1 MAYSW
6 IVERMAEEHRR
17 DLAVARSEN
26 RSALQPGDLTVGAS
40 LHTVER
46 NPHAQPQL
54 QTESQLQLYGSYGA
68 GRRHVAQ
75 HVGSLLIRAGTRLGG
90 ASMRTS

>member
-17 DLAVARSEN
+17 DLAVARMEH
-26 RSALQPGDLTVGAS
+26 RKARPGELTIGAS

-46 NPHAQPQL
+46 NPHVQPQL
-54 QTESQLQLYGSYGA
+54 QAKPQHKPYAPKGA
-68 GRRHVAQ
+68 GRHHFTHQ
-75 HVGSLLIRAGTRLGG
+75 VGTLLIRAGTRLGD